1 MTTTEL
7 LATFA
12 NGELIESL
20 SIGDKFSASLITTVL
35 GMGITFSALIILL
48 IIMTW
53 MNKILN
59 TSSTTQPVTQ
69 PAQKAQATPTLP
81 VEPQVDDNEIVA
93 AITTAIAMT
102 LQTSASNIVIKNIT
116 KVDDQAPQWNRAG
129 IIEQMNNRL

>member
-12 NGELIESL
+12 NGELIKSL

-59 TSSTTQPVTQ
+59 PSSSARPVTQ
-69 PAQKAQATPTLP
+69 PAKKNQTTHILP
-81 VEPQVDDNEIVA
+81 VEKQVDDNEIVA

-102 LQTSASNIVIKNIT
+102 LKTSASNIVIKNIE

-129 IIEQMNNRL
+129 IIEQMNSRL

>member
-12 NGELIESL
+12 NGELIKSL

-59 TSSTTQPVTQ
+59 PSSSARPVTQ
-69 PAQKAQATPTLP
+69 PAKKNQTTPILP
-81 VEPQVDDNEIVA
+81 VEKQVDDNEIVA
-93 AITTAIAMT
+93 AITTVIAMT
-102 LQTSASNIVIKNIT
+102 LKTSASNIVIKNIE

-129 IIEQMNNRL
+129 IIEQMNSRL